1 MPSALV
7 IVFQC
12 IQKLS
17 NSLVLLIAESKNSDL
32 LNINTPSNGR
42 IKLALVS
49 TGLGNVHRG
58 FEVSTRRWFDALKM
72 HPDLDVRLFCGGP
85 QGNAQ
90 LVNNL
95 PRNQVLNMLGPIARM
110 NEQRFWEFSYVIEQI
125 SFAFSFWQELQAWQP
140 DVVWTK
146 DVPFAHFLPYM
157 RTLLRCNFKTVF
169 SNGGAFRPDTYK
181 DFDFIQH
188 LTPSSFEEAI
198 LAGLPKESMTVLP
211 NCVTY
216 DSPEEDRTKLRRR
229 LGYNDDDFVVIT
241 VSAWNCYHKRIDYL
255 IDEIA
260 AISDQRVKLLLCGQ
274 PETDIASLKEY
285 ANQKLKNRIQ
295 WITIKENEVANY
307 LKAADIFALA
317 SLHESFGN
325 VIVEAALA
333 ETPIICHAHDGGNYI
348 LQDKY
353 WLNDLSQ
360 TGALGSRVLQLRS
373 DPNCSEKMAACQK
386 MVSERFAPPVLVEK
400 FVETIKSAIVQE
412 KFQPRRITRVEAA
425 VDIENPA

>member
-1 MPSALV
+1 MD
-7 IVFQC
+7 I
-12 IQKLS
+12 
-17 NSLVLLIAESKNSDL
+17 NS
-32 LNINTPSNGR
+32 TSNGR

-58 FEVSTRRWFDALKM
+58 FEVSTKRWFDALKT

-85 QGNAQ
+85 QENAK
-90 LVNNL
+90 LVPNL
-95 PRNQVLNMLGPIARM
+95 PRNQVLNMLGPMARIH
-110 NEQRFWEFSYVIEQI
+110 ERRFWEFSYVIEQI

-157 RTLLRCNFKTVF
+157 RPLLRCNFKTVF
-169 SNGGAFRPDTYK
+169 SNGGAFRPHTYK

-188 LTPSSFEEAI
+188 LTPSSYEEAL
-198 LAGLPKESMTVLP
+198 LAGLPEQRMTVLP

-216 DSPEEDRTKLRRR
+216 DSPQEDRTKLRQR
-229 LGYNDDDFVVIT
+229 LEYADDDFVVIT

-260 AISDQRVKLLLCGQ
+260 SVNDRRVKLLLCGQ
-274 PETDIASLKEY
+274 PETDIDSLKEY
-285 ANQKLKNRIQ
+285 ANEKLKDRIQ

-333 ETPIICHAHDGGNYI
+333 GTPIICHAHDGGNYI
-348 LQDKY
+348 LQDPY

-360 TGALGSRVLQLRS
+360 KGTLSKRILELRS
-373 DPNCSEKMAACQK
+373 DPHCQEKMSSCTK
-386 MVSERFAPPVLVEK
+386 MVAERFAPRVLVEK
-400 FVETIKSAIVQE
+400 FVETIRSALVE
-412 KFQPRRITRVEAA
+412 VPKPTHLTRVEAT